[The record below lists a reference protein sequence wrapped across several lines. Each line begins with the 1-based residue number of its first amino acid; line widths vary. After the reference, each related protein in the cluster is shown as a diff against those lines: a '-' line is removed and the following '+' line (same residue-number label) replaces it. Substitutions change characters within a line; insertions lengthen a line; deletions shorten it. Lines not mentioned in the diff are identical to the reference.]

1 MRRWVPTSDSSD
13 ILSGR
18 QRKIIEV
25 LNTAGF
31 ISVRDLAAA
40 LGVSEMT
47 TRRDLRSLSAN
58 GHARLV
64 HGGATLTHGTLRTQG
79 FVSRA
84 ALDKPAKAAIAAA
97 AAALATP
104 GSTIAID
111 AGTTAFALTAHLTQM
126 APKVVITNS
135 IPVIQLSLSRD
146 DYSLVVLGGEVEPE
160 SQALVGPLSV
170 QNAKEL
176 KADTLFLGAAAI
188 DGDGIY
194 VRTGVERPTKLAL
207 MSSAKHIVLLAD
219 SGKFS
224 NSAPV
229 RLCGLEQVDV
239 LVTDVEP
246 SREIVLTTQKAST
259 KILVAAEQR
268 ERTE

>member
-13 ILSGR
+13 VLSVR

-79 FVSRA
+79 FVARA
-84 ALDKPAKAAIAAA
+84 AVGRSAKAAIAAA
-97 AAALATP
+97 AAGQTAR

-111 AGTTAFALTAHLTQM
+111 AGTTAFALTEHLTEM

-135 IPVIQLSLSRD
+135 IPIIQLSLSRD

-170 QNAKEL
+170 QNAEEL

-188 DGDGIY
+188 DAGGIY

-207 MSSAKHIVLLAD
+207 MSSAKRVVLLAD

-224 NSAPV
+224 TSAPV
-229 RLCGLEQVDV
+229 RLCGLEHVDV
-239 LVTDVEP
+239 LVTDQQPPRHVEMDA
-246 SREIVLTTQKAST
+246 EKAST
-259 KILVAAEQR
+259 EIVVADNDHM
-268 ERTE
+268 